1 MARACVH
8 ASVISHVAAAA
19 ATFVSSR
26 LSLFY
31 ISAFGQSGRGHGA
44 EEAAPWATTIWI
56 GGIYMQCLDP
66 TLSLR
71 RDSKITQIMTF
82 WHKIDKKRDTNLDI
96 DSALGAYMTT

>member
-56 GGIYMQCLDP
+56 GGIYINMAWPIVRPRLQVLDVIHFNILN
-66 TLSLR
+66 TLE
-71 RDSKITQIMTF
+71 
-82 WHKIDKKRDTNLDI
+82 
-96 DSALGAYMTT
+96 YP